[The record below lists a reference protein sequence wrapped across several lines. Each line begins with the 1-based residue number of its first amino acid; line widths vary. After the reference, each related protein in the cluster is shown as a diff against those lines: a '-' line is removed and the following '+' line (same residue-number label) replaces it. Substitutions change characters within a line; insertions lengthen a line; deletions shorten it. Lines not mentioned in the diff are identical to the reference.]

1 MGRHQRSL
9 SEQGHGGTEQPSAIH
24 GYQVL
29 RPLGRGAASRL
40 FAVFEPSSRQVYA
53 LKWVVKREERDQ
65 RYLEQAEREHAISAQ
80 LDHPGIRR
88 SRRLVRIRPLLRV
101 REILLLLDL
110 VDGEPLDAA
119 ACGVAASLR
128 HLSTVCRA
136 VAHLHARG
144 VVHADIKPGNILV
157 GEDGSA
163 TLIDLGQACLAGTE
177 KERVQGTP
185 GFMAPEQ
192 REKGPLV
199 PETDVFSLGAT
210 LLQSLFASV
219 APAEGTPRGA
229 ALAAVT
235 SHRARAHDQLLL
247 LGAGGDLARL
257 VSSMLDPVPGR
268 RPRDLEGIAS
278 DLELA
283 AERFES
289 TLSAAA

>member
-1 MGRHQRSL
+1 MGRHRS
-9 SEQGHGGTEQPSAIH
+9 SSSKHGHGEWEQPSAIH

-40 FAVFEPSSRQVYA
+40 FAVFEPGSRQVYA

-65 RYLEQAEREHAISAQ
+65 RYLDQAEREHEISA
-80 LDHPGIRR
+80 LIDHPAIRR
-88 SRRLVRIRPLLRV
+88 SRRVVRIRPLLRV

-119 ACGVAASLR
+119 ACGAAASLR
-128 HLSTVCRA
+128 HLAAVCRC

-144 VVHADIKPGNILV
+144 IVHADLKPGNILV

-163 TLIDLGQACLAGTE
+163 TLIDLGQACPAGTE

-192 REKGPLV
+192 RERGPLV

-210 LLQSLFASV
+210 LLQSLLASI
-219 APAEGTPRGA
+219 APGDETPRGA
-229 ALAAVT
+229 ALATLA
-235 SHRARAHDQLLL
+235 SHRAQAHDRLLM

-268 RPRDLEGIAS
+268 RPRDLEGIAA
-278 DLELA
+278 DLSQA
-283 AERFES
+283 AGRFAS